1 MKFKIYNFTSVT
13 STNDKAIK
21 LIKSKKKISGYV
33 KALKQT
39 NGRGTHGKKWIS
51 KKGNLFGSLFFP
63 LKSNYPHFTEFSVI
77 NSVIISDVIKK
88 YCDKKKVKLKFPND
102 IFINKKKVC
111 GILQEIITV
120 NYKKFL
126 IIGIGINIDSNPSIN
141 NKYKTTNIFF
151 ETKKKPQINEIMDHV
166 IFSYVNFF
174 KNLKTYKYANFK
186 KKANSIALI

>member
-1 MKFKIYNFTSVT
+1 MKFKIYKFKSVT

-21 LIKSKKKISGYV
+21 LIKNKKRSGYV

-51 KKGNLFGSLFFP
+51 KEGNLFGSLFFP
-63 LKSNYPHFTEFSVI
+63 LQKNYPQFTEFSVI

-88 YCDKKKVKLKFPND
+88 YCKKKKVNLKFPND

-111 GILQEIITV
+111 GILQEIIKV

-126 IIGIGINIDSNPSIN
+126 IVGIGINIVSNPNIN
-141 NKYKTTNIFF
+141 NRYKTTNIFI
-151 ETKKKPQINEIMDHV
+151 ETKKKPQINEIINHI
-166 IFSYVNFF
+166 IFSYVKFF
-174 KNLKTYKYANFK
+174 KDLKTYKYENFK
-186 KKANSIALI
+186 KRANLMALI